1 MRFTIERIRMLVV
14 AAAVIL
20 LVALGIFLAKAKLR
34 NRFTRRDLPHRLA
47 QDIQQEANGFTFVH
61 AFGAHSQYK
70 IHASKEVQLRD
81 NRVMLHDVRIEL
93 FGEDSSRVDEI
104 AGDEFEYDQKSG
116 LAIAVGPVEMDLTQP
131 ANTSHAV
138 KRPGTAAAGN
148 AAPTENTALAGNAAP
163 ARQIHVKTSGVTF
176 DQDTGQVTTVQRVE
190 FSMAAGGGSSMGAS
204 YDSQNGYLIL
214 EHAVELETERAGEAV
229 KIHAQHA
236 ELDRGAQ
243 ICKLRGAAADYR
255 GAQTS
260 AAQATVFFRKD
271 GTTEK
276 LDAAGGFTL
285 ATASGGHMAAPTAT
299 MDFDEHSQP
308 LRGRLEGGVAMDSVK
323 EGRTVHGTAPMAELE
338 FAGKG
343 ELRHAHLERGVVFTS
358 QESVENDARAART
371 QGGALSLTRTW
382 HSPVAD
388 VDFRDAGKGQVEPA
402 SLHGAGGVTIS
413 SESQR
418 GNGSVTPAKMSAD
431 DVTGAFGP
439 NSTLRSMTGVGH
451 AGIEQTTTNGTKQT
465 ANGDRLVAEFAQ
477 AEGAQNRDIGTR
489 DAGKR
494 AEGTKDRGSEKQTTG
509 EQRTDQAGNQVESSE
524 IDGHVVLFEQPAAK
538 SGQAQAPIRATA
550 GKAAYDGAGEW
561 LHLTMSPR
569 VENGGLELTADK
581 VDVSQQ
587 SGDAFAHG
595 NVKAS
600 WSGAATGGAP
610 GRAGK
615 GGGSSAQGAMAFG
628 GNGPAHVIANEAQMN
643 ESTGE
648 AAFHGHARMWQQANS
663 VSAPVIVLN
672 QHLQTLEAHAL
683 GPDEPVRAVML
694 SAGGAPGSGTGA
706 GRAQGQNGGTNP
718 GAGSKT
724 ATPSVIRVRGGD
736 LWYSDAEHRAVMR
749 SGVAGAVI
757 AETGEAMSASDELDL
772 RLMPAGA
779 NGGQTQVDRMTAKG
793 HVVLT
798 SQSRRGTGE
807 ELEYSGVSGD
817 YVLTGTAA
825 APPRMSDPQQGN
837 VTGQALIFHSRD
849 DSVSIE
855 GGGHQTK
862 TETTAPEAHGK

>member
-20 LVALGIFLAKAKLR
+20 LAALGIFLAAAKWK
-34 NRFTRRDLPHRLA
+34 NRFLRRDLPHRLA
-47 QDIQQEANGFTFVH
+47 ENIQQEADGFTFVH

-93 FGEDSSRVDEI
+93 FGEDGSRVDEI

-131 ANTSHAV
+131 ASTARAGEKSGAATS
-138 KRPGTAAAGN
+138 
-148 AAPTENTALAGNAAP
+148 GNAAP
-163 ARQIHVKTSGVTF
+163 AGNGAPPKQIHVKTSGVTF

-214 EHAVELETERAGEAV
+214 DHAVELETERGGDAV

-243 ICKLRGAAADYR
+243 ICRLRVAAADFR

-260 AAQATVFFRKD
+260 AAQATIFFRRD

-276 LDAAGGFTL
+276 LDASDGFTL

-299 MDFDEHSQP
+299 MDFDEQSQP
-308 LRGRLEGGVAMDSVK
+308 LRGHLEGGVAMDSAR
-323 EGRTVHGTAPMAELE
+323 EGRTVHGTAPTAELE

-358 QESVENDARAART
+358 QEVDQESGGNDANAGSA
-371 QGGALSLTRTW
+371 QGEPRRVTRTW
-382 HSPVAD
+382 HSPIAD
-388 VDFRDAGKGQVEPA
+388 VEFRDAGKGQVEPA
-402 SLHGAGGVTIS
+402 SLDGAGGVVIT

-418 GNGSVTPAKMSAD
+418 GSGPATPAKMSAD
-431 DVTGAFGP
+431 EVTGAFGP

-451 AGIEQTTTNGTKQT
+451 AGIEQTTANGTKQT
-465 ANGDRLVAEFAQ
+465 ANGDRLIADFAQ
-477 AEGAQNRDIGTR
+477 TGAARDVGTGNAGVKRQGSGIR
-489 DAGKR
+489 DQ
-494 AEGTKDRGSEKQTTG
+494 GSEKRTTG
-509 EQRTDQAGNQVESSE
+509 DQRTDQAGKQIESSE
-524 IDGHVVLFEQPAAK
+524 LDGHVTLFEQPATN

-550 GKAAYDGAGEW
+550 GKAVYEGAGEW
-561 LHLTMSPR
+561 LHLTVSPR
-569 VENGGLELTADK
+569 VVNGGLELTTDK

-600 WSGAATGGAP
+600 WTGGATGGST

-615 GGGSSAQGAMAFG
+615 AGGPGATQGAMAFG

-648 AAFHGHARMWQQANS
+648 ATFRGHARLWQQANS
-663 VSAPVIVLN
+663 VSAPAIVLN
-672 QHLQTLEAHAL
+672 QHLQTLEAHATS
-683 GPDEPVRAVML
+683 PDEPVRAVML
-694 SAGGAPGSGTGA
+694 SAGGAPGVGTGA
-706 GRAQGQNGGTNP
+706 GRAQSQNG
-718 GAGSKT
+718 GAGSKG

-736 LWYSDAEHRAVMR
+736 LFYSDAEHRALMH
-749 SGVAGAVI
+749 GGAAGSVI
-757 AETGEAMSASDELDL
+757 AETGAATSASDELDL

-798 SQSRRGTGE
+798 SQERRGTGE
-807 ELEYSGVSGD
+807 QLEYSSVSGD

-855 GGGHQTK
+855 GGGHETK

>member
-20 LVALGIFLAKAKLR
+20 LAALGIFLAKAKLR
-34 NRFTRRDLPHRLA
+34 NRFIRRDLPHQLA
-47 QDIQQEANGFTFVH
+47 HDIQQEANGFTFVH

-81 NRVMLHDVRIEL
+81 NRVMLQDVRIEL
-93 FGEDSSRVDEI
+93 FGQDGSRVDEI
-104 AGDEFEYDQKSG
+104 AGDAFEYDQKSG
-116 LAIAVGPVEMDLTQP
+116 LAIATGPVEMDLTQP
-131 ANTSHAV
+131 ANTAHAQE
-138 KRPGTAAAGN
+138 KPG
-148 AAPTENTALAGNAAP
+148 AAP
-163 ARQIHVKTSGVTF
+163 AGNPGPVGNEGPPKQIHVKTSGVTF

-190 FSMAAGGGSSMGAS
+190 FSMAAGSGSSMGAS
-204 YDSQNGYLIL
+204 YDAQNGYLIL
-214 EHAVELETERAGEAV
+214 DHAVELETERGGDAV
-229 KIHAQHA
+229 KIRAQHA

-243 ICKLRGAAADYR
+243 ICRLRAAAADYR

-260 AAQATVFFRKD
+260 AAEATIFFRKD
-271 GTTEK
+271 GSTEK
-276 LDAAGGFTL
+276 LDASGGFLL

-308 LRGRLEGGVAMDSVK
+308 LRGHLEGGVAMDSVK
-323 EGRTVHGTAPMAELE
+323 EGRTVHGTAPTAELE
-338 FAGKG
+338 FVGKG

-358 QESVENDARAART
+358 QEMGQEGGENEANAGNAKGEPQRV
-371 QGGALSLTRTW
+371 TRTW

-388 VDFRDAGKGQVEPA
+388 LDFRDAGKGQVEPA
-402 SLHGAGGVTIS
+402 SLHGSGGVVVT

-418 GNGSVTPAKMSAD
+418 GSGPVMPAKMSAD
-431 DVTGAFGP
+431 DVTGTFGTK
-439 NSTLRSMTGVGH
+439 STLRSLTGVGH
-451 AGIEQTTTNGTKQT
+451 AGIEQTAANGTKQT
-465 ANGDRLVAEFAQ
+465 ASGDRLTADFAQ
-477 AEGAQNRDIGTR
+477 G
-489 DAGKR
+489 DAGKSR
-494 AEGTKDRGSEKQTTG
+494 GGGDKGTRGQEGNGAKEKS
-509 EQRTDQAGNQVESSE
+509 TDQSGVQVESAE
-524 IDGHVVLFEQPAAK
+524 LDGHVTLFEQPAAK

-550 GKAAYDGAGEW
+550 GKAMYEGAGEW

-600 WSGAATGGAP
+600 WTGGATGGLTAGQKGSAARRSGAAGS
-610 GRAGK
+610 AG
-615 GGGSSAQGAMAFG
+615 SAQGAMAFG
-628 GNGPAHVIANEAQMN
+628 GSGPAHVIANEAQMN

-648 AAFHGHARMWQQANS
+648 ATFRGHARLWQQANS

-672 QHLQTLEAHAL
+672 QHLQTMEARTTS
-683 GPDEPVRAVML
+683 PDEPVRAVML
-694 SAGGAPGSGTGA
+694 SAGGAPGTGSGA
-706 GRAQGQNGGTNP
+706 GRAQGQSGGTIP
-718 GAGSKT
+718 STAGKA

-736 LWYSDAEHRAVMR
+736 LLYSDQEHRAVMHG
-749 SGVAGAVI
+749 GVAGAVI
-757 AETGEAMSASDELDL
+757 AETGEATSASDELDL

-807 ELEYSGVSGD
+807 ELEYSGVNGD

-855 GGGHQTK
+855 GGGHETK

>member
-20 LVALGIFLAKAKLR
+20 LVALGIFLAMAKLR
-34 NRFTRRDLPHRLA
+34 NRFTRRDLPQRLA
-47 QDIQQEANGFTFVH
+47 RDIQQEANGFTFVH

-81 NRVMLHDVRIEL
+81 NRVMLQDVRIEL
-93 FGEDSSRVDEI
+93 FGQDGSRVDEI

-116 LAIAVGPVEMDLTQP
+116 LAIAAGPVEMDLTQP
-131 ANTSHAV
+131 ANAAHAE
-138 KRPGTAAAGN
+138 KKPGAAAGGN
-148 AAPTENTALAGNAAP
+148 AAPDQNAAP
-163 ARQIHVKTSGVTF
+163 AGNEAPPKQIHVKTSGVTF

-204 YDSQNGYLIL
+204 YDAQNGYLIL
-214 EHAVELETERAGEAV
+214 DHAVELETVRGGEAV

-243 ICKLRGAAADYR
+243 VCRLRAAAADYR

-260 AAQATVFFRKD
+260 AAQATISFRKD

-276 LDAAGGFTL
+276 LDASGGFTL
-285 ATASGGHMAAPTAT
+285 ATASGGHMGAPTAT
-299 MDFDEHSQP
+299 MEFDEHSQP

-323 EGRTVHGTAPMAELE
+323 EGRTVHGIAPTAELE

-358 QESVENDARAART
+358 QETGQESGENDANAGSA
-371 QGGALSLTRTW
+371 QGGAQRVTRTW

-402 SLHGAGGVTIS
+402 SLHGTAGVVIT

-418 GNGSVTPAKMSAD
+418 GSGPVTPAKMSAD
-431 DVTGAFGP
+431 DVTGSFGP
-439 NSTLRSMTGVGH
+439 KSTLRSLTGVGR
-451 AGIEQTTTNGTKQT
+451 AGIEQTTASGTKQT
-465 ANGDRLVAEFAQ
+465 ANGDRLIADFAQ
-477 AEGAQNRDIGTR
+477 ADAAKSRDM
-489 DAGKR
+489 
-494 AEGTKDRGSEKQTTG
+494 GTKRQGSGIRDQGSEKRMTG
-509 EQRTDQAGNQVESSE
+509 EQRTDEAGNQVESSE
-524 IDGHVVLFEQPAAK
+524 IDGHVLLFEQPAAK

-550 GKAAYDGAGEW
+550 GKAVYESAGEW

-600 WSGAATGGAP
+600 WSGGATGGTP

-615 GGGSSAQGAMAFG
+615 AGGGSTPGAMAFG

-648 AAFHGHARMWQQANS
+648 ATFRGHARLWQQANS

-672 QHLQTLEAHAL
+672 QHQQTMEARTTS
-683 GPDEPVRAVML
+683 PDEPVRAVML
-694 SAGGAPGSGTGA
+694 SAGGAPGTGSGV
-706 GRAQGQNGGTNP
+706 GRAQGQNGG
-718 GAGSKT
+718 AGSKA

-736 LWYSDAEHRAVMR
+736 LFYSDQEHRAVMH
-749 SGVAGAVI
+749 SGVAEAVI
-757 AETGEAMSASDELDL
+757 AETGGATSASEELDL
-772 RLMPAGA
+772 RLMPSGA
-779 NGGQTQVDRMTAKG
+779 NGGQTQVDRMTARG

-855 GGGHQTK
+855 GGGHETK